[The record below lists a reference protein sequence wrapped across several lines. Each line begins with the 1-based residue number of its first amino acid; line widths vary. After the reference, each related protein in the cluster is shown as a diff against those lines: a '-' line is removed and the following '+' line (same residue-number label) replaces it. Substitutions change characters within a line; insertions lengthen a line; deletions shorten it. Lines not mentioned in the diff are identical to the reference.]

1 MYKVIAD
8 GSRVY
13 KKVMQNYKDSNAVAG
28 SCSDRLWLIKS
39 LPVRMVFSW
48 RHSVPRHKHSGKYGP
63 QNSREKIF
71 LFTVLPPL
79 SLVRQNCMLKHQLH
93 HVAEFTESD
102 PTKTINRRINLPI
115 CWSVW
120 IHCEATLMVSLC
132 GSHVHHTPI
141 RLDKLPRLLVLS
153 ASEAFDSCGT
163 GFTERDYQ

>member
-1 MYKVIAD
+1 MYKVIED

-13 KKVMQNYKDSNAVAG
+13 KKVMHNYKDSNAVAG

-102 PTKTINRRINLPI
+102 LTKRINRRVNSPI
-115 CWSVW
+115 FWSVW
-120 IHCEATLMVSLC
+120 IYCKATSMMSLC
-132 GSHVHHTPI
+132 GSQVRYPLI
-141 RLDKLPRLLVLS
+141 RPDKLPRFLVLG
-153 ASEAFDSCGT
+153 ASEAFDSLYT
-163 GFTERDYQ
+163 PSI